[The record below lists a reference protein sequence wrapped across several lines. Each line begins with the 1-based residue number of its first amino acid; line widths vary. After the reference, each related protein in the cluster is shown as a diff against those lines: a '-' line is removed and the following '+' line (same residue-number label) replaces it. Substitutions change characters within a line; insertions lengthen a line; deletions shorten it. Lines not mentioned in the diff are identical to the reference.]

1 MMLVLA
7 IVVFSSIASNQ
18 RILKVVSFPPK
29 IITDFHFHLQSIGV
43 AEEEDDNITRLC
55 DRREIQNGSW
65 QPVTLDA
72 PPYVPRTVHLRCF
85 PEEVYQQGYWNTYEW
100 QPNSAECNVAKWN
113 RGDFC
118 RLLRRATVLIIG
130 DSLSWEHYR
139 SLNHLLGNRGVSQ
152 SEQHESKSLQGNIVH
167 YVCPQKQTRI
177 VFRRDDLLTNVSQAI
192 FEEGTFPQVIVMNRG
207 AHFQNDTLLLT
218 GMRKVVKELQAWKA
232 QCKAFGIKCHF
243 FWRTSVPGHPQ
254 CDQPD
259 MAFDAP
265 VNDLAQMEAFVG
277 NRSLYDNRTIL
288 YHWYDYQHQNLLVE
302 DLLTR
307 ELSPPNQQD
316 DTALQILDAYYLN
329 LRRPDQHR
337 AHQGDCLHNC
347 YPGKMDVYSQL
358 MLHYL
363 RQQRKKQDIDELM
376 AWQEEF
382 FKNGPV
388 KVTSLSMAAL

>member
-1 MMLVLA
+1 
-7 IVVFSSIASNQ
+7 
-18 RILKVVSFPPK
+18 
-29 IITDFHFHLQSIGV
+29 
-43 AEEEDDNITRLC
+43 
-55 DRREIQNGSW
+55 
-65 QPVTLDA
+65 
-72 PPYVPRTVHLRCF
+72 
-85 PEEVYQQGYWNTYEW
+85 
-100 QPNSAECNVAKWN
+100 
-113 RGDFC
+113 
-118 RLLRRATVLIIG
+118 
-130 DSLSWEHYR
+130 
-139 SLNHLLGNRGVSQ
+139 
-152 SEQHESKSLQGNIVH
+152 
-167 YVCPQKQTRI
+167 
-177 VFRRDDLLTNVSQAI
+177 
-192 FEEGTFPQVIVMNRG
+192 
-207 AHFQNDTLLLT
+207 
-218 GMRKVVKELQAWKA
+218 
-232 QCKAFGIKCHF
+232 
-243 FWRTSVPGHPQ
+243 VPGHPQ